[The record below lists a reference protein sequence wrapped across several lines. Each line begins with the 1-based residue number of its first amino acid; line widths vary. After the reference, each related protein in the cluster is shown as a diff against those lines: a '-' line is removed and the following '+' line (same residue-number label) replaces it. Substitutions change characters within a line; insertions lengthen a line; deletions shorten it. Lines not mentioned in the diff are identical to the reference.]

1 MKASRAVVLLVILAV
16 VIAAGAFAWIV
27 RVPLSQTVNSE
38 PKQPLFEITAGR
50 TVSQSLRPATDGLRG
65 IDVLFG
71 TFARSNS
78 TILEM
83 SLVRSD
89 DPRTLLVQSQIR
101 TAELADN
108 EPYRLRFPPIDDS
121 AGTEFV
127 LTLTSPDGVPGN
139 AVTVWSLPFDAY
151 PEGNLITD
159 GSRQPG
165 DLVFNLHYKPRALD
179 FLTANPSHLLKMRS
193 PEDALKLVGVYV
205 LALASTV
212 LAIGIMV
219 RMVRRD
225 AGESPRDFPISLALA
240 AGLFLIMGLWIA
252 SGRF

>member
-16 VIAAGAFAWIV
+16 VITAGAFAWIM

-50 TVSQSLRPATDGLRG
+50 TVSQSLRPASDGLRG
-65 IDVLFG
+65 IDVIFG

-78 TILEM
+78 ATLEM
-83 SLVRSD
+83 ILVRPD
-89 DPRTLLVQSQIR
+89 DPWTRLVQQQIR

-108 EPYRLRFPPIDDS
+108 EPYHLRFPPIDDS
-121 AGTEFV
+121 EGTEFV
-127 LTLTSPDGVPGN
+127 MTLTSANGMPGN

-151 PEGNLITD
+151 PEGSLITD

-165 DLVFNLHYKPRALD
+165 DLVFNLHYKSRALD

-193 PEDALKLVGVYV
+193 PEDALKLVAVYI
-205 LALASTV
+205 LALASIV
-212 LAIGIMV
+212 LVIGIMV
-219 RMVRRD
+219 RTVRRD
-225 AGESPRDFPISLALA
+225 ASKSPYDFLVSLALA
-240 AGLFLIMGLWIA
+240 AGLFLIVGLWIA
-252 SGRF
+252 SDRF